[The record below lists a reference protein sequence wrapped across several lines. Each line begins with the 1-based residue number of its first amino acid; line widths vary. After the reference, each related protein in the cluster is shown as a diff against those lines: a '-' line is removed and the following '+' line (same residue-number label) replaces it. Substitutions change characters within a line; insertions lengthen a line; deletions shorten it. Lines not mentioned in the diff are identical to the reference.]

1 MAILH
6 FEESDNQLITLAD
19 IYFYDNA
26 LSFRSKGI
34 LAFLY
39 DLKEA
44 ENLEFLLSDVSYFGR
59 DGKDSVRSSFREL
72 ETLGYIS
79 KKMKRDDNGKF
90 KTLEYT
96 VHFYPCNRSG
106 SFCDVL
112 NLLNPSDCSDVDDVD
127 RRHRK
132 KSQNDRTFC
141 QSDGKKSQNEQNYPS
156 ERTEENVRTKP
167 AGAGLVRVLGL

>member
-1 MAILH
+1 MAENGLDRHFRKKEEKIMAILH
-6 FEESDNQLITLAD
+6 FEESDDQLITLAD

-44 ENLEFLLSDVSYFGR
+44 EDLEFLLSDVACFAR
-59 DGKDSVRSSFREL
+59 EGKDSVRTSFREL

-79 KKMKRDDNGKF
+79 KKMKRDENGKF

-96 VHFYPCNRSG
+96 VHLYPCNRSG
-106 SFCDVL
+106 SFCDAL
-112 NLLNPSDCSDVDDVD
+112 NLLNPSDCAEAYDVN
-127 RRHRK
+127 RGHRK
-132 KSQNDRTFC
+132 KSQNDRTFR
-141 QSDGKKSQNEQNYPS
+141 QTDGKKSQNEQNF
-156 ERTEENVRTKP
+156 
-167 AGAGLVRVLGL
+167 